1 MGLQRAESAS
11 QEGLRK
17 EEYMVLLYFKRM
29 EICFCWLAN
38 MLRLWG

>member
-1 MGLQRAESAS
+1 MGLQRAESGF

-17 EEYMVLLYFKRM
+17 EKYVVLLYFTRM
-29 EICFCWLAN
+29 ENCFCWLAN